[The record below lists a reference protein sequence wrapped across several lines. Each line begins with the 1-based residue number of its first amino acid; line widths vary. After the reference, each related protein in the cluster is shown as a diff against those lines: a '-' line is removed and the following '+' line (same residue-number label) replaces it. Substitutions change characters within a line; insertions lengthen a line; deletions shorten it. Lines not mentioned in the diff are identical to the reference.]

1 MPGKDFL
8 ASYPAWHICCEHEP
22 KLVFKI
28 ERMLPDAFFKVRAL
42 LESYATKRTTPRDI
56 VDTLIARIEAFCRP
70 EIWISR
76 VSAADLA
83 SRAAALEDARGRL
96 GAAIFER
103 MPLFGV
109 PFAVKDNIDVAGM
122 PTTAACDAF
131 AYTPAASA
139 FAVDRLLDAGAILIG
154 KTNLDQFATGLV
166 GTRSPYGAV
175 RQFESDAHISGGSS
189 SGSAIVVA
197 AGLAAF
203 SLGTD
208 TAGSGRVP
216 AGFNELVGLK
226 PTPGLVSKRGVVPA
240 CRSLDC
246 VSIFAH
252 DVGDAWE
259 VLLQMAKYDG
269 DDGYA
274 RRVPPLG
281 LPHAPLRLAVP
292 EQLTFHGDGQA
303 RQAFAAT
310 LDTIASRLA
319 LSPTSVPFEPMQR
332 TAALLY
338 DGPWVAERRAA
349 LGSFFETNR
358 ADIDPVVAE
367 VIAKADG
374 YSAVDAFNGQYAL
387 AALRREVETLFE
399 AIDVLIVPTT
409 PTHPTFDEVRADP
422 IGANSQLGVYTN
434 FVNLLD
440 LCALA
445 VPGIRRADGLPAG
458 VTLIAPAGA
467 DQRLAVLGARIQAL
481 FMANV
486 TPDDAASIAARPLP
500 FEEPTVKLAVVGAH
514 LRGQPLCWQLLEAGA
529 RFVET
534 TTTSSHY
541 RLYALAGTKPAKP
554 ALVHTPHE
562 AGQPIEIE
570 LWEVPLRSF
579 GAFVAH
585 VPAPLGIGS
594 VETADGLIVKGF
606 ISEPLAVAP
615 GSGAHDIT
623 AFGGWRAWLA
633 TAAGTQARSDLQS

>member
-1 MPGKDFL
+1 M
-8 ASYPAWHICCEHEP
+8 SQ
-22 KLVFKI
+22 
-28 ERMLPDAFFKVRAL
+28 DARFRVRAL
-42 LESYATKRTTPRDI
+42 LDSYASNSTTPRQ
-56 VDTLIARIEAFCRP
+56 VVETLIARTEASSRP
-70 EIWISR
+70 EVWLSR

-83 SRAAALEDARGRL
+83 SRAAALEAAHAQL
-96 GAAIFER
+96 GAAVFER

-131 AYTPAASA
+131 AYTPRTSA
-139 FAVDRLLDAGAILIG
+139 FVVNRLLDAGAILIG

-175 RQFESDAHISGGSS
+175 RQIESDLHISGGSS
-189 SGSAIVVA
+189 SGSAVAVA
-197 AGLAAF
+197 AGLVAF
-203 SLGTD
+203 ALGTD

-226 PTPGLVSKRGVVPA
+226 PTPGLVSNRGVVPA

-269 DDGYA
+269 EDGYA
-274 RRVPPLG
+274 RRVPSLG
-281 LPHAPLRLAVP
+281 VTHTVPRLAVP
-292 EQLTFHGDGQA
+292 EPLTFFGDAHAQ
-303 RQAFAAT
+303 QAFAST
-310 LDTIASRLA
+310 LDTIATRLTMT
-319 LSPTSVPFEPMQR
+319 PVRVPFEPMQR

-349 LGSFFETNR
+349 LGAFFETHR

-367 VIAKADG
+367 VIAKADS
-374 YSAVDAFNGQYAL
+374 YSAADAFKGQYAL
-387 AALRREVETLFE
+387 VALRREVEALFE

-422 IGANSQLGVYTN
+422 IRTNSQLGVYTN

-445 VPGIRRADGLPAG
+445 VPGVRRADGLPAG

-467 DQRLAVLGARIQAL
+467 DQRLAVLGAQIQAL
-481 FMANV
+481 FMAHAAA
-486 TPDDAASIAARPLP
+486 DDAAIADRPLP
-500 FEEPTVKLAVVGAH
+500 FEEPTVTLAVVGAH

-534 TTTSSHY
+534 TTTSAQY
-541 RLYALAGTKPAKP
+541 RLYALAGTSPAKP
-554 ALVHTPHE
+554 ALVRTPHE

-579 GAFVAH
+579 GAFVAR

-594 VETADGLIVKGF
+594 VQTADGLVVKGF
-606 ISEPLAVAP
+606 ICEPSAVGP
-615 GSGAHDIT
+615 GSGARDIT
-623 AFGGWRAWLA
+623 GFGGWRAWLA
-633 TAAGTQARSDLQS
+633 AEAEAQA

>member
-1 MPGKDFL
+1 
-8 ASYPAWHICCEHEP
+8 
-22 KLVFKI
+22 
-28 ERMLPDAFFKVRAL
+28 MLPDAFFKVRAL
-42 LESYATKRTTPRDI
+42 LESYATTSTTPRDI
-56 VDTLIARIEAFCRP
+56 VDTLIARIEASCRP
-70 EIWISR
+70 EVWISR

-83 SRAAALEDARGRL
+83 NRADALEDARARL

-109 PFAVKDNIDVAGM
+109 PFAVKDNIDVAGI
-122 PTTAACDAF
+122 PTTAACDSF
-131 AYTPAASA
+131 AYTPRASA

-166 GTRSPYGAV
+166 GTRSPYGGV
-175 RQFESDAHISGGSS
+175 RQFKSDAHISGGSS
-189 SGSAIVVA
+189 SGSAVVVA
-197 AGLAAF
+197 AGLVAF

-259 VLLQMAKYDG
+259 VLLRMAKYDG
-269 DDGYA
+269 DDSYA
-274 RRVPPLG
+274 RRVPALG

-292 EQLTFHGDGQA
+292 EPLTFHDDAQA
-303 RQAFAAT
+303 HQAFAAT

-319 LSPTSVPFEPMQR
+319 LLPVSVPFGPLQR

-358 ADIDPVVAE
+358 TDIDPVVAE

-481 FMANV
+481 FMANA
-486 TPDDAASIAARPLP
+486 TPDDAAGIAARPLP
-500 FEEPTVKLAVVGAH
+500 FEEPTVTLAVAGAH

-534 TTTSSHY
+534 TTTSSDY
-541 RLYALAGTKPAKP
+541 RLYALAGTTPAKP
-554 ALVHTPHE
+554 ALVRTPHE
-562 AGQPIEIE
+562 AGRPIEIE

-594 VETADGLIVKGF
+594 VQTADGFIVKGF
-606 ISEPLAVAP
+606 ISEPSAVAP

-633 TAAGTQARSDLQS
+633 TAARTQAQSDLQS

>member
-1 MPGKDFL
+1 M
-8 ASYPAWHICCEHEP
+8 
-22 KLVFKI
+22 
-28 ERMLPDAFFKVRAL
+28 
-42 LESYATKRTTPRDI
+42 LESYASQSTTPRE
-56 VDTLIARIEAFCRP
+56 VVETLIARIEAARRP

-76 VSAADLA
+76 ASAPELA
-83 SRAAALEDARGRL
+83 SRAAALEEARTRL
-96 GAAIFER
+96 GDAVFER

-109 PFAVKDNIDVAGM
+109 PFAVKDNIDIAGM

-139 FAVDRLLDAGAILIG
+139 FAVKRLLDAGAILVG

-166 GTRSPYGAV
+166 GTRSPYGGV

-189 SGSAIVVA
+189 SGSALAVA
-197 AGLAAF
+197 AGLVAF

-246 VSIFAH
+246 VSVFAH

-259 VLLQMAKYDG
+259 VLLQMAKFDG
-269 DDGYA
+269 DDSYA
-274 RRVPPLG
+274 RRVPSLG

-292 EQLTFHGDGQA
+292 EPLTFHGDTVAQ
-303 RQAFAAT
+303 QAFAAT
-310 LDTIASRLA
+310 LDTIATRLG
-319 LSPTSVPFEPMQR
+319 LSPVRVPFEPMQR

-349 LGSFFETNR
+349 LGSFFETHR
-358 ADIDPVVAE
+358 AHIDPVVAE
-367 VIAKADG
+367 VIARADS

-387 AALRREVETLFE
+387 AALRREAEALFD

-409 PTHPTFDEVRADP
+409 PTHPTFDQVRADP
-422 IGANSQLGVYTN
+422 IGENSQLGVYTN

-445 VPGIRRADGLPAG
+445 VPCVRRADGLPAG

-467 DQRLAVLGARIQAL
+467 DQRLAVLGAQIQAL
-481 FMANV
+481 FMAHA

-500 FEEPTVKLAVVGAH
+500 FEEPTVTLAVVGAH

-534 TTTSSHY
+534 TSTSAQY
-541 RLYALAGTKPAKP
+541 RLYALAGTTPAKP
-554 ALVHTPHE
+554 ALVRTAHE

-579 GAFVAH
+579 GAFVAQ

-594 VETADGLIVKGF
+594 VQTSDGRIVKGF
-606 ISEPLAVAP
+606 ICEPSAIGP
-615 GSGAHDIT
+615 DSGAHDIT

-633 TAAGTQARSDLQS
+633 TATESQGQSAL